1 MKFEDLVRFLE
12 VETGG
17 KVMEI
22 SGDTFEVGNL
32 RVETENG
39 NILITVLP
47 FANVLPH
54 ISFSKGSW
62 HLRFFAPNFSSVPQ
76 KPILRELKDE
86 ELVGIFSPFFD
97 GKFSV
102 KFLKENRK
110 VFDVEDLIRKVKYS
124 TLEVEAYAYLEISVR
139 ELPEIFI
146 RTLQRFAN
154 YYLRVFPERKAKLD
168 GIIRSLGIRVFN
180 AVGAEWVEAK
190 GDFGKILISREIG
203 GNSYG
208 IFLNSR
214 KGRNLFKVSKDFGNS
229 PFTCGAFP
237 DSLGDH
243 TFLGYDSDLEDIRE
257 KLKEPSEQVYI
268 SFESLS
274 EKEEEIIDVLNR
286 YGNVLLVGPPGT
298 GKTYIA
304 RRIAR
309 YIAGK
314 EGEGWILIQASPSFE
329 YENFVEGL
337 KPVEAGG
344 IINFKVVEGP
354 FLKMVN
360 RALNDRSRKFLVIID
375 EINRGN
381 VSALLG
387 ELIYALEYRES
398 PVIMPYSSKPLLVP
412 RNLYI
417 IATLNERDVST
428 VKIDQAILRRFPVIF
443 FEPSREELEKFLRS
457 KGWEDGDINEVLEIF
472 DKLNELTNNS
482 LGHTY
487 FFAEDIGEFRRKLE
501 YFIKPLLRL
510 HFGIKE
516 LH

>member
-180 AVGAEWVEAK
+180 AMGAEWVEAK

-243 TFLGYDSDLEDIRE
+243 TFLGYDSDQEDIRE

-298 GKTYIA
+298 GKTYTA

-337 KPVEAGG
+337 KPVETGG

-360 RALNDRSRKFLVIID
+360 RALNDRSRKFVVIID

-398 PVIMPYSSKPLLVP
+398 PVIMPYSSRPLVVP

-443 FEPSREELEKFLRS
+443 FEPSREELENFLRS

-472 DKLNELTNNS
+472 DKLNELMNNS

-487 FFAEDIGEFRRKLE
+487 FFAENIGEFRRKLE